1 MLAVS
6 LIWARASTWSAL
18 KGPWGSES
26 TPSQTEANSS
36 RPPSAR
42 PKASRKVPD
51 ALGSILMA
59 CILFYLL
66 YNRGEPLRVLTFWPC
81 PILSIGWGRFAVTG
95 GCCPPHG
102 PGRTSAGCTRRPAPA
117 AQRSAGRRRFCSW
130 GASFRGFVVQDKGL
144 TGGRALEH
152 QL

>member
-1 MLAVS
+1 MVLSVAI
-6 LIWARASTWSAL
+6 L
-18 KGPWGSES
+18 
-26 TPSQTEANSS
+26 ANSS
-36 RPPSAR
+36 ISVTMKVSASNCSPFAPARTGPSGGA
-42 PKASRKVPD
+42 
-51 ALGSILMA
+51 AL
-59 CILFYLL
+59 F
-66 YNRGEPLRVLTFWPC
+66 
-81 PILSIGWGRFAVTG
+81 TG

-152 QL
+152 QLAVGDAGPIGHIG

>member
-26 TPSQTEANSS
+26 TPSQTEANPS

-81 PILSIGWGRFAVTG
+81 PILSIGWGRFAFTG

-102 PGRTSAGCTRRPAPA
+102 PGRTSADVPGGQRQ
-117 AQRSAGRRRFCSW
+117 QRSGQQGAAGSVHGVPPF
-130 GASFRGFVVQDKGL
+130 AAF
-144 TGGRALEH
+144 
-152 QL
+152 